1 MHPGPTDSARRHSNV
16 LDSGAIT
23 HNPRFVRVMRP
34 LASVLVLV
42 AILASQASV
51 FCEGWQTSSES
62 RMACCAEGGNCGMHE
77 SAASTSGTGARAQ
90 DAADQCCA
98 TSESDDSKAPRSTVS
113 IHSPAIAVR
122 LPVDLTPGATSGIP
136 VWYAYSAV
144 SPPRH
149 VSTHILLS
157 VFLV

>member
-1 MHPGPTDSARRHSNV
+1 MV
-16 LDSGAIT
+16 LDSAAVP
-23 HNPRFVRVMRP
+23 HNPRFVGVMRSV
-34 LASVLVLV
+34 ASVLVLV
-42 AILASQASV
+42 AILASQASA
-51 FCEGWQTSSES
+51 FCDGWQASAEA

-77 SAASTSGTGARAQ
+77 SSASTAGTGARTQA
-90 DAADQCCA
+90 AADECCA
-98 TSESDDSKAPRSTVS
+98 ASESDDSKAPRSTVS
-113 IHSPAIAVR
+113 IQSPAIAVR
-122 LPVDLTPGATSGIP
+122 LPVDLTPAATSGIH